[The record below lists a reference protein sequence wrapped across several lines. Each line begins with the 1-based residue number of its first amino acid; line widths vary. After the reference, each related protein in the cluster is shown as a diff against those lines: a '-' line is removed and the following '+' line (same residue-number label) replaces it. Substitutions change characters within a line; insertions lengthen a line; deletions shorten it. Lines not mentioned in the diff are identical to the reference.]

1 MAPGQK
7 LPHPY
12 PKSKKMTNSFQS
24 KKVNMKPINTLTG
37 FGLRSL
43 VLVLLYIFVLDK
55 NVSAQ
60 TLIANSATDTSVCA
74 GSTSVVYSITPAA
87 GAWTFSLPNGGG
99 AIISSTATSVTINW
113 GTTSGTY
120 YVSAT
125 NGVSTLLR
133 RVWIEGDLALAC
145 DDLVNVSVDED
156 CQALIT
162 PTVVLEGTKYP
173 DDSYVVTVYNTDGS
187 VVPGNIVTGAH
198 VDKTLRVHVRHICT
212 GITCWGY
219 IKVEDKFLPALEC
232 PTSNI
237 RVTCSD
243 AITPDVLGYPLPVG
257 AIVLPKPGDDKCF
270 IVRNFDLCCDVE
282 LCYFDIY
289 TKYGC
294 NQPVYAQ
301 YVRNWVAKDCKG
313 NTRTCSQTIDVLQG
327 NLAGIVCPQNY
338 DGFTLPYLNCDD
350 KEPAQ
355 GPYPAGW
362 NALDNGN
369 PSPYDYRDS
378 RGNLIW
384 SGTGYPLNVNCDHL
398 AVTYRDLKIPI
409 CGNSFKIFRN
419 WKIFDWCTGEILE
432 CNQLIKVVDNKP
444 PIIACTN
451 NYMVFPMDY
460 YTCTGSAIVSGPELI
475 IDCSATTL
483 EVSYKKAGPD
493 GTPED
498 GDFRTDGITRLPDG
512 RVKISG
518 LLEDTSW
525 VRYTVMD
532 ACGNITICNV
542 EVLIEDNLDPV
553 AVCDQHTV
561 VTLGDSG
568 VAKIFATS
576 LDQGSFDNCTI
587 DSILVRKMTDNCG
600 NPQNTVFGPYVKF
613 CCEDVTAS
621 PIMVALRV
629 IDRSGNFNDCMVS
642 VTVQDKIAPDITCPR
657 NISVPCTVDIHDL
670 TIVGRATAT
679 DNCGNVE
686 ITYTDD
692 STGFNCATGTIRR
705 RWRAEDPGGRF
716 DLCDQIITIID
727 PNPLTRNGIFWPAL
741 DLTVSGCSPADAHPD
756 VIRSFPTWTPRPCA
770 NIIRGFEDER
780 FYDVDGF
787 CVKILRK
794 WRVVDWCQYDVN
806 NPSTSPGVWDTV
818 QVIKVQNSVPPTI
831 SASTCAV
838 LEVCA
843 VGAVCEASVPL
854 IGYATDD
861 CTDSTLLKWS
871 FAIDFDNNGS
881 VDVNGNGK
889 DASGTYRVGSHRIR
903 WSVTDRC
910 GNLATCDKIFRVK
923 DCKEPTPFCKVG
935 LITVV
940 MGSTGSISVKAVD
953 FNEKSE
959 DNCTPS
965 NRMRY
970 SFSANVNDTTKTF
983 TCANIP
989 NGVSKDTTV
998 RIYVTDL
1005 EGNQAFCT
1013 TTLTLQDNAGNSCP
1027 NRLNGGTVSGL
1038 IAASTNSPLKGTM
1051 IELMKSNG
1059 KLGEI
1064 TTLENGQYSFLDLP
1078 VGESYDLMPSK
1089 NDDAPNGITTADI
1102 VMIQRHILGQSQF
1115 NSPLQYIAA
1124 DANNSGSISAADISE
1139 LRKIILGI
1147 NTEFRNGQKS
1157 WRFVEKNHQFE
1168 EPSNPW
1174 IGTGWPESMRL
1185 DQLSGDVNGLD
1196 FTAVKIGDL
1205 NLTASTNF
1213 GSSTES
1219 RTYGVANFELL
1230 DEQLVP
1236 GSEVLIPVYGNWSNP
1251 LVGFQMSLS
1260 FDDRNINVTGIQSGS
1275 LKLNDANA
1283 HISDEGFVN
1292 ISWNNDKSVESNNG
1306 EPLFYLV
1313 ADVHHPVKA
1322 SRVIGMNYGAMNSEA
1337 YTDNLDLLEVRLK
1350 SRVTG
1355 EFKDQFEL
1363 YQNAPNPFSNETTIS
1378 FFAPQNAEV
1387 WLKIRDMSGK
1397 LILTKKLNAKY
1408 GLNQVVVHASELK
1421 EMNGIIFYSLEA
1433 SSFSATRKMIIAR

>member
-1 MAPGQK
+1 MK
-7 LPHPY
+7 L
-12 PKSKKMTNSFQS
+12 
-24 KKVNMKPINTLTG
+24 INTLTG
-37 FGLRSL
+37 FGLKSL
-43 VLVLLYIFVLDK
+43 VFAFLCIFA
-55 NVSAQ
+55 SASAVNAQ
-60 TLIANSATDTSVCA
+60 SLIANSPTDTSVCA
-74 GSTSVVYSITPAA
+74 GATSVVYSVSPAT
-87 GAWTFSLPNGGG
+87 GIWIFSLPNGGG
-99 AIISSTATSVTINW
+99 TIVSSTATSVTVNW
-113 GTTSGTY
+113 GTVAGTF
-120 YVSAT
+120 YVSAS
-125 NGVSTLLR
+125 NGVNTLQR

-145 DDLVNVSVDED
+145 DDLVNVSVDEN

-162 PTVVLEGTKYP
+162 PTVILEGNKYP

-187 VVPGNIVTGAH
+187 IVPGNIVTGAH
-198 VDKTLRVHVRHICT
+198 LDKTLRVHVRHVCT

-219 IKVEDKFLPALEC
+219 IKVEDKFLPALVC

-237 RVTCSD
+237 RVSCSD
-243 AITPDVLGYPLPVG
+243 AITPDVLGYPLPMG

-313 NTRTCSQTIDVLQG
+313 NTRSCSQTIDVLQG
-327 NLAGIVCPQNY
+327 NLSGIVCPRNY
-338 DGFTLPYLNCDD
+338 DGFDLPYLKCDD
-350 KEPAQ
+350 KEPAE

-369 PSPYDYRDS
+369 PSPYDHRDA

-384 SGTGYPLNVNCDHL
+384 PGTGYPLNVNCDHL
-398 AVTYRDLKIPI
+398 AVSYRDLKIPI
-409 CGNSFKIFRN
+409 CGSSFKIFRN
-419 WKIFDWCTGEILE
+419 WKIFDWCTGEIFE
-432 CNQLIKVVDNKP
+432 CNQLIKVVDNKA

-451 NYMVFPMDY
+451 NFMVFPMDY

-475 IDCSATTL
+475 LDCSATTL
-483 EVSYKKAGPD
+483 EVSYKRAGPD

-498 GDFRTDGITRLPDG
+498 GDFRTEGVVRLPDG

-518 LLEDTSW
+518 LRADTSW
-525 VRYTVMD
+525 VRYTVTD
-532 ACGNITICNV
+532 LCGNVTVCNV

-600 NPQNTVFGPYVKF
+600 NPANTVFAPFVKF
-613 CCEDVTAS
+613 CCEDVAAS
-621 PIMVALRV
+621 PIMVAMRV
-629 IDRSGNFNDCMVS
+629 IDKNGNFNDCMVS
-642 VTVQDKIAPDITCPR
+642 VTVQDKVAPDITCPR
-657 NISVPCTVDIHDL
+657 DTSVACTVNIHDF
-670 TIVGRATAT
+670 TIMRRATAT
-679 DNCGNVE
+679 DNCGNIT

-692 STGFNCATGTIRR
+692 STGFTCSTGTIRR
-705 RWRAEDPGGRF
+705 RWKAEDGGGRF
-716 DLCDQIITIID
+716 DLCDQIIRVID
-727 PNPLTRNGIFWPAL
+727 PNPLTRGGISWPAP
-741 DLTVSGCSPADAHPD
+741 DITVSGCSPADAHPD
-756 VIRSFPTWTPRPCA
+756 VIRSFPTWNPRPCA

-780 FYDVDGF
+780 FFDVDGF
-787 CVKILRK
+787 CIKIIRK
-794 WRVVDWCQYDVN
+794 WRVIDWCQYDVN
-806 NPSTSPGVWDTV
+806 NPTPGVGLWEFDQIV
-818 QVIKVQNSVPPTI
+818 KVQNSVRPTL
-831 SASTCAV
+831 SASTCAL
-838 LEVCA
+838 LEVCTT
-843 VGAVCEASVPL
+843 GAVCEANVPL

-871 FAIDFDNNGS
+871 FAIDYDNNGS

-889 DASGTYRVGSHRIR
+889 DASGVYRVGSHRIR

-910 GNLATCDKIFRVK
+910 GNTATCDKIFRVK

-959 DNCTPS
+959 DNCTPA
-965 NRMRY
+965 NRLRY

-989 NGVSKDTTV
+989 NGVSKDTSV

-1005 EGNQAFCT
+1005 DGNQAFCT
-1013 TTLTLQDNAGNSCP
+1013 TTLTLQDNQGNSCP

-1038 IAASTNSPLKGTM
+1038 VAASTNSPLKGTM

-1059 KLGEI
+1059 KLGELI
-1064 TTLENGQYSFLDLP
+1064 TLENGQYSFLDLP
-1078 VGESYDLMPSK
+1078 VGESYELMPSK
-1089 NDDAPNGITTADI
+1089 NDDVANGITTADI
-1102 VMIQRHILGQSQF
+1102 VMIQRHILGQNQF

-1147 NTEFRNGQKS
+1147 NNEFRNGQKS

-1168 EPSNPW
+1168 EPANPW
-1174 IGTGWPESMRL
+1174 TGIGWPESKRV
-1185 DQLSGDVNGLD
+1185 DQLAGDINGLD

-1213 GSSTES
+1213 GSSTTS
-1219 RTYGVANFELL
+1219 RTHGVANFELS
-1230 DEQLVP
+1230 DKQLES
-1236 GSEVLIPVYGNWSNP
+1236 GSDILIPVYGNWNSP
-1251 LVGFQMSLS
+1251 VVGFQFSLS
-1260 FDDRNINVTGIQSGS
+1260 FDQRNLTVTGVRSGVID
-1275 LKLNDANA
+1275 LTDANA
-1283 HISDEGFVN
+1283 HIAQEGYVN
-1292 ISWNNDKSVESNNG
+1292 ISWNSDRPVNG
-1306 EPLFYLV
+1306 EKDQPLFYLV
-1313 ADVHHPVKA
+1313 ADVQNPVKA
-1322 SRVIGMNYGAMNSEA
+1322 VKAFNIRYGQMNSEA
-1337 YTDNLDLLEVRLK
+1337 YTENLDLLELRIK
-1350 SRVTG
+1350 NRTSG
-1355 EFKDQFEL
+1355 ETVGQFEL
-1363 YQNAPNPFSNETTIS
+1363 YQNAPNPFSSETTIS
-1378 FFAPQNAEV
+1378 FFSPQNTEV
-1387 WLKIRDMSGK
+1387 WIKLRDVSGK
-1397 LILTKKLNAKY
+1397 LVMAKRVNAKS
-1408 GLNQVVVHASELK
+1408 GLNQVAIHAAEFNEVH
-1421 EMNGIIFYSLEA
+1421 GILFYSLEA